1 MRYLPVV
8 LLTMVFLS
16 PAARAE
22 NDCEGET
29 QYEMNVCAG
38 HKFEKADKVMNER
51 YTKLMKRL
59 DREDQEKLRQAQ
71 RAWISYRDKVCEFET
86 NGLGSVRP
94 TIFAGCL
101 RMQTEAHIK
110 YLDSQLTCE
119 EGDLSCKGWMGNK
132 N

>member
-8 LLTMVFLS
+8 LLTMLFLS

-22 NDCEGET
+22 DDCEGET

-59 DREDQEKLRQAQ
+59 DPEDQGKLRQAQ
-71 RAWISYRDKVCEFET
+71 RAWISYRDKVCEF
-86 NGLGSVRP
+86 
-94 TIFAGCL
+94 
-101 RMQTEAHIK
+101 
-110 YLDSQLTCE
+110 
-119 EGDLSCKGWMGNK
+119 GNYPGPCV
-132 N
+132 NWVSLIPCSYGPQRS